1 MKGQGS
7 FILALVFA
15 LIVAIFAVI
24 NVDAVEVN
32 YLFGTG
38 KAPLILVILGSVLMG
53 GVIAGAFGMVKVYK
67 LQRANK
73 ALNRKVMELEKPG
86 ATTPPVETVKEA
98 STSDEESEKNG
109 EEESKEAEDTK
120 NPS

>member
-24 NVDAVEVN
+24 NVDSVEVN

-38 KAPLILVILGSVLMG
+38 SAPLILVILGSVLMG
-53 GVIAGAFGMVKVYK
+53 GVIAGAFGMVRIFR
-67 LQRANK
+67 LQRSNRVLQKQLEEVNQTNANT
-73 ALNRKVMELEKPG
+73 EKDPIEPN
-86 ATTPPVETVKEA
+86 AVTTT
-98 STSDEESEKNG
+98 
-109 EEESKEAEDTK
+109 EEEVVEETTTEQSDNKQ
-120 NPS
+120 